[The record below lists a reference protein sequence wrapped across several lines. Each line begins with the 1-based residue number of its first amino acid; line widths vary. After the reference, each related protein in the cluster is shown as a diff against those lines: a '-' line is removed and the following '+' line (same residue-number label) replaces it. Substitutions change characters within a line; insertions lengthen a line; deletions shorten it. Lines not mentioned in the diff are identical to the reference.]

1 MYRTVN
7 DFLVDWSNSSHGTL
21 RVLEALTDEKLDQSI
36 VEGHSSLGW
45 LGWHIVT
52 STAFFAN
59 LAGLDVKSPGSE
71 KSVPTSANE
80 IANAFRKIIDELKLE
95 VDRKL
100 TDEKLLEE
108 VESFGR
114 TTPRGAL
121 LKVLMDHSIHHRGQ
135 MTVLLRQAGLQV
147 PGVMGPTKEDGL
159 VN

>member
-1 MYRTVN
+1 MFV
-7 DFLVDWSNSSHGTL
+7 SNKTIEL
-21 RVLEALTDEKLDQSI
+21 K
-36 VEGHSSLGW
+36 
-45 LGWHIVT
+45 
-52 STAFFAN
+52 
-59 LAGLDVKSPGSE
+59 LDVKSPGSE